1 MEELKIDIKIL
12 TEKRDEKQ
20 CEIAD
25 LFNNCRFPND
35 EEFRSIKP
43 MVEEIIVLEA
53 QIECM
58 KTAVD
63 TITANA
69 TNAVWGVTILDFI

>member
-1 MEELKIDIKIL
+1 MEDLKIDIKIL
-12 TEKRDEKQ
+12 TEKRNEKQ

-25 LFNNCRFPND
+25 LFNCRFPNN

-43 MVEEIIVLEA
+43 MVVDIIVLEA
-53 QIECM
+53 RIECM

-69 TNAVWGVTILDFI
+69 TNAVWGVTILYFI